1 MKELC
6 LSVLSTLLFSE
17 ITCLIDRNRVNT
29 CQVSLDSVRE
39 ILQNLTSKPECGEGL
54 WYPVISLDMSNS
66 EQQCPSPWLEE
77 SSPAR
82 SCRSS
87 SPGSVACVSSSVY
100 FPVSWAPYRRVC
112 GMITGYSLSTTNA
125 FTSPTITIRDDDING
140 AYLDGVSV
148 THGMPRHHIWSF
160 GASGYVDSH
169 CPCENGSLSPP
180 LYVGENYFC
189 DDQRNRAVW
198 DAMECT
204 TACCS
209 FNSPPWFSVTLPV
222 QTSDDIEVRICTD
235 QEPANEN
242 VLVSIIELY
251 VQ

>member
-6 LSVLSTLLFSE
+6 VFVLSTLLFSE
-17 ITCLIDRNRVNT
+17 ITCLIDRNRVNI
-29 CQVSLDSVRE
+29 CQVSVDSVRE

-54 WYPVISLDMSNS
+54 WYPVVSLDMSIA

-77 SSPAR
+77 PSPAR
-82 SCRSS
+82 SCKNS

-112 GMITGYSLSTTNA
+112 GRITGYSLPTTNA
-125 FTSPTITIRDDDING
+125 FDTIDDGING
-140 AYLDGVSV
+140 GYVDGVSV

-160 GASGYVDSH
+160 GASGFKFSR
-169 CPCENGSLSPP
+169 CPCENGPSSPP

-189 DDQRNRAVW
+189 DEQINGAVW

-222 QTSDDIEVRICTD
+222 QTSDNIEVRICTD
-235 QEPANEN
+235 QELANEN
-242 VLVSIIELY
+242 VLVSLIEFY

>member
-6 LSVLSTLLFSE
+6 VFVLSTLLISE
-17 ITCLIDRNRVNT
+17 ITCLIDRNRVYT

-54 WYPVISLDMSNS
+54 WYPVVSLDMSNS

-82 SCRSS
+82 SCKNS
-87 SPGSVACVSSSVY
+87 SPGSAACVSSSVY

-112 GMITGYSLSTTNA
+112 GRITGYSLSSTDA
-125 FTSPTITIRDDDING
+125 FDTIDDGING
-140 AYLDGVSV
+140 GYVDGVSV
-148 THGMPRHHIWSF
+148 THGMPRQHIWSF
-160 GASGYVDSH
+160 GASGFKFSR
-169 CPCENGSLSPP
+169 CPCENGPLSPP

-189 DDQRNRAVW
+189 DDQRNGAVW

-209 FNSPPWFSVTLPV
+209 FNSPPWFSVTLPL

-235 QEPANEN
+235 EIPLIEN
-242 VLVSIIELY
+242 VLVSLIEFY